1 MKKIS
6 LLFVSILALSVAFT
20 GCKKDA
26 DPATKKVSK
35 VSIAD
40 VTKVDGQ
47 KVTQKE
53 KITTPEQFEEVVLG
67 ALTNEFSGMFGEDDS
82 VVTPSTIARAA
93 AKDITIKDLEEAF
106 NELTQQFKE
115 IDDNASTINIDWTG
129 PTGNLVL
136 AGEDEKTIDGV
147 SVNISGLRVK
157 INASNNLTSTSETV
171 SGNATAYG
179 EGSIAIDSKAGLP
192 VIQNAKV
199 NAKVS
204 AKISKFNATKDN
216 TGVSKASGSA
226 YGYSGVSGAVLF
238 DVEGSDGKAYNG
250 VVASNSSIS
259 IDTAIDKAGLEK
271 LLKIFSED
279 YEPTDEELDALPV
292 KIDIKVSVYDVN
304 GNKLFDYIEFTKLS
318 DLIKKF

>member
-53 KITTPEQFEEVVLG
+53 KITTPEQFDEIVLG

-93 AKDITIKDLEEAF
+93 AKDITIKELEESF

-115 IDDNASTINIDWTG
+115 IDDNASSINIDWTG

-136 AGEDEKTIDGV
+136 TDEDGKTIDGA

-204 AKISKFNATKDN
+204 AKISKLDVTVDN
-216 TGVSKASGSA
+216 VGVSKASGSA

-238 DVEGSDGKAYNG
+238 DVEGSDGKEYNG

-259 IDTAIDKAGLEK
+259 IDTAIDRDGIAK
-271 LLKIFSED
+271 LSKIFSED

-292 KIDIKVSVYDVN
+292 KVDIKVSVYDVN

>member
-93 AKDITIKDLEEAF
+93 AKDITIKELEDAIE
-106 NELTQQFKE
+106 ELENQFKN
-115 IDDNASTINIDWTG
+115 IDDNASSINIDWTG

-136 AGEDEKTIDGV
+136 ADDGKTIDGA

-157 INASNNLTSTSETV
+157 INASHNLTSTSETV

-204 AKISKFNATKDN
+204 AKISKLNATKDN

-279 YEPTDEELDALPV
+279 YKPTDEELDALPV
-292 KIDIKVSVYDVN
+292 KVDIKVSVYDVN

>member
-53 KITTPEQFEEVVLG
+53 KITTPEQFDEIVLG

-93 AKDITIKDLEEAF
+93 AKDITIKELEESF

-115 IDDNASTINIDWTG
+115 IDDNASSINIDWTG

-136 AGEDEKTIDGV
+136 TDEDGKTIDGA

-192 VIQNAKV
+192 VIQNAKI

-204 AKISKFNATKDN
+204 AKINKLNVTMDN
-216 TGVSKASGSA
+216 VGVSKASGSA

-238 DVEGSDGKAYNG
+238 DVEGSDGKEYNG
-250 VVASNSSIS
+250 VVASNSSVS
-259 IDTAIDKAGLEK
+259 IDTAIDRDGIAK
-271 LLKIFSED
+271 LSKIFSED

-292 KIDIKVSVYDVN
+292 KVDIKVSVYDVN

>member
-47 KVTQKE
+47 MVTQKE

-93 AKDITIKDLEEAF
+93 AKDITIKELEESF

-115 IDDNASTINIDWTG
+115 IDDNASSINIDWTG

-136 AGEDEKTIDGV
+136 TDEDGKTVDGV
-147 SVNISGLRVK
+147 KVNLSGLRVK

-204 AKISKFNATKDN
+204 AKISKFNATKGN

-238 DVEGSDGKAYNG
+238 DVEGSDGKEYNG

-318 DLIKKF
+318 DLIKQF